1 MTCVEREIV
10 DAVEWAHSSRVR
22 REGTKSKSKVL
33 GWDKGSKGLPENGR
47 FQLGVRV

>member
-1 MTCVEREIV
+1 MKREV
-10 DAVEWAHSSRVR
+10 ADAMEWAHTSRVR
-22 REGTKSKSKVL
+22 REGTQSKSKVL

>member
-1 MTCVEREIV
+1 MEREVV
-10 DAVEWAHSSRVR
+10 DAVEWACSSRVR

-33 GWDKGSKGLPENGR
+33 GWDKCSKGLLKNGR